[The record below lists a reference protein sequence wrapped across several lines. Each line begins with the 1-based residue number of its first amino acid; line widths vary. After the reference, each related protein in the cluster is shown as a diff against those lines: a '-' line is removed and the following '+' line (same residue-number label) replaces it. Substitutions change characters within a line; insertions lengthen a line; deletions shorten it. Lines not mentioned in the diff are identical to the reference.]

1 MPNDNR
7 NLLAPF
13 RRDKKNDFASGGDA
27 DLLRSKV
34 LQAIMTR
41 GATPNSSGEMPWR
54 TAFGSGLELLRHQR
68 NDHALAELARI
79 YIRDTLRKW
88 VPEVEL
94 VSVNPVS
101 NEAALQIQ
109 VRFRRSG
116 QTRAGDELN
125 VNVDI

>member
-13 RRDKKNDFASGGDA
+13 RRDKKNDFASGSDA

-94 VSVNPVS
+94 VSTFIDREEVGLL
-101 NEAALQIQ
+101 ARI
-109 VRFRRSG
+109 RFRPT
-116 QTRAGDELN
+116 QTGASN
-125 VNVDI
+125 VSEALFVID